1 VSRRHDR
8 PPLNTPA
15 LHNAGAPV
23 TPVLIG
29 DDSKDYEAEITS
41 TGTVANAKRTMNRV
55 VNALRMPQSSSPGTV
70 LARKLQG

>member
-1 VSRRHDR
+1 MTLTGITRCLDGTTG
-8 PPLNTPA
+8 PPLNYAA

-55 VNALRMPQSSSPGTV
+55 VTR
-70 LARKLQG
+70 